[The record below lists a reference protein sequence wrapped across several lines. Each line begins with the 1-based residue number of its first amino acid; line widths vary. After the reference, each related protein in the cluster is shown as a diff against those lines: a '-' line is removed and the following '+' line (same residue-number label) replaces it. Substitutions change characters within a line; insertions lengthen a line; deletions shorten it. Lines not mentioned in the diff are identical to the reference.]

1 MSLCLE
7 THGRSVNRH
16 GFGVIP
22 DRQGKLTPNHHE
34 RTMNNIATY
43 DEIVKYDLRHTYNF
57 GQGFV
62 EFEGFI
68 KMPLIIVRTF
78 GPRALTLSAL
88 ATSPEVRDKGS
99 TFRRIESIAELA
111 GLPLRTVKR
120 HLQELEHAGAIENA
134 GRHHRRTVTRVVD
147 SSIREAYREAPFLP
161 LPRMVVCL
169 GLGFAETAVL
179 AYCCFKAGR
188 FAGAKAPPLET
199 FSQAK
204 AATELGINRR
214 HVIEALDRLS
224 ARGLLRYSRGKM
236 SVCI

>member
-1 MSLCLE
+1 LL
-7 THGRSVNRH
+7 
-16 GFGVIP
+16 
-22 DRQGKLTPNHHE
+22 
-34 RTMNNIATY
+34 
-43 DEIVKYDLRHTYNF
+43 VKHDLLQLHNF
-57 GQGFV
+57 GQGFA

-88 ATSPEVRDKGS
+88 ASLPEVRDKGS
-99 TFRRIESIAELA
+99 TFRRIESIAEFA

-120 HLQELEHAGAIENA
+120 HLQELEHTGAIDNA

-147 SSIREAYREAPFLP
+147 SSIRKAYTEASFLP
-161 LPRMVVCL
+161 LPRMVLCL

-179 AYCCFKAGR
+179 SYCCHKAGR

-204 AATELGINRR
+204 AANELGINRR
-214 HVIEALDRLS
+214 HVCQAIDRLS
-224 ARGLLRYSRGKM
+224 ARGLLRHSRGKM